1 MYHSKKKMTHG
12 GKIKK
17 DGNALARREPMMSGG
32 MGMKKK
38 PMKGGGRMMY
48 KKGGKANGMYK
59 EDMPKAK
66 PC

>member
-1 MYHSKKKMTHG
+1 MHHGKKKMMGG
-12 GKIKK
+12 GKMEK

-32 MGMKKK
+32 MKKTARTK
-38 PMKGGGRMMY
+38 TNMGRMMY
-48 KKGGKANGMYK
+48 KKGGKAGMYK

>member
-1 MYHSKKKMTHG
+1 MTHG
-12 GKIKK
+12 GKMKK

-38 PMKGGGRMMY
+38 PMNGSGRMMY
-48 KKGGKANGMYK
+48 GHGG
-59 EDMPKAK
+59 EVMPKAK

>member
-12 GKIKK
+12 GKMKK

-48 KKGGKANGMYK
+48 GHGG
-59 EDMPKAK
+59 EVMPKAK